1 MARTH
6 FKNNKGVKKMDTLV
20 DMILCGSECLDAVVI
35 VRIIVFM
42 FCLELFATVAGLLG
56 SVGRK

>member
-1 MARTH
+1 
-6 FKNNKGVKKMDTLV
+6 MDALV